1 MKRDDTSHAAPLPDT
16 PVLRADPLADD
27 TIALILGEQ
36 AGQGGAPLALIAL
49 VNRELAGWRSNA
61 DLAGWRAAPD
71 VPPHVADALEQYVA
85 AARQLP
91 EWADPFAI
99 ARAESSFFDLSV
111 LSCTLL
117 FCASLPE
124 CYVIPD
130 LAAVLHA
137 AGQLEQHA
145 DYRIRATAA
154 MIFPVMMH
162 GGLTTPEGGGVAQT
176 IKVRLIHATIRY
188 LILRGSPAR
197 VQDGVVAPLTPRGP
211 GLYETL
217 YAQGWDI
224 GRLGLPCNQEEL
236 AYTLLTFH
244 YVFLR
249 ALRRLGLALPSYDER
264 AYLHAWNVTGNLLG
278 IERALMPD
286 TMEQAEEM
294 FERIQAHVR
303 PSNAAGDPRPALA
316 AALLR
321 VMENEIPIRILK
333 PFPQLLTRYL
343 CGPTASCALGLDGR
357 VSWLARTLF
366 ACAMG
371 LTRAVDTL
379 VRLVVPGFSITR
391 LVTRIVGYRFAAR
404 VLMDQTR
411 PLKLPSALLDQVQ
424 HTMREWR
431 TDPKAPAWM
440 KTLEERFT
448 TGATPRT
455 GKGATA

>member
-1 MKRDDTSHAAPLPDT
+1 MKRDDTSQAAPLPET

-27 TIALILGEQ
+27 TIALILDGQ
-36 AGQGGAPLALIAL
+36 AGHDGAPLALIAL

-71 VPPHVADALEQYVA
+71 VPPHVAAALEHYVA
-85 AARQLP
+85 AAMRLP
-91 EWADPFAI
+91 EWADQADI
-99 ARAESSFFDLSV
+99 ARAEASFFDLSV

-162 GGLTTPEGGGVAQT
+162 GGLTSPEGGGVAQT

-188 LILRGSPAR
+188 LILRGSPSRA
-197 VQDGVVAPLTPRGP
+197 QMGAVAPLAPTGP

-217 YAQGWDI
+217 YARGWDV
-224 GRLGLPCNQEEL
+224 GLLGLPCNQEEL

-249 ALRRLGLALPSYDER
+249 ALRRLGLALPASDER
-264 AYLHAWNVTGNLLG
+264 AYLHAWNVTGHLLG

-286 TMEQAEEM
+286 TMEQAEAL
-294 FERIQAHVR
+294 FERIQANAR
-303 PSNAAGDPRPALA
+303 QCGAAGDPRPALA

-343 CGPTASCALGLDGR
+343 CGPTASRALGLDGR
-357 VSWLARTLF
+357 VSWLARSLF

-411 PLKLPSALLDQVQ
+411 PLKLPSALQGQLQ
-424 HTMREWR
+424 HAMREWH
-431 TDPKAPAWM
+431 TDPKAPGWINA
-440 KTLEERFT
+440 LEARFT
-448 TGATPRT
+448 AGAAPRP
-455 GKGATA
+455 GKGAAA